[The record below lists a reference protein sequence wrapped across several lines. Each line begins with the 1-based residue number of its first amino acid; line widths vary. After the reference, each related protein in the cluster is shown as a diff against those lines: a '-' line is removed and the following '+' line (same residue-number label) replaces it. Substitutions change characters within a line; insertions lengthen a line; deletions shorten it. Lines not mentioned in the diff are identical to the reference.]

1 MSTYKIV
8 IDRSLC
14 SGFGTCAEM
23 APDIFEVAGD
33 GIAEA
38 RVGTSDDE
46 GVLDAAASCPMG
58 AIAVFDL
65 ASGEQAA

>member
-1 MSTYKIV
+1 MSTYTIV

-14 SGFGTCAEM
+14 SGFGTCAEL
-23 APDIFEVAGD
+23 APEIFEVAGD

-38 RVGTSDDE
+38 RVGTSDDPA
-46 GVLDAAASCPMG
+46 VLEAAAQCPMA
-58 AIAVFDL
+58 AIAVYDL

>member
-23 APDIFEVAGD
+23 APHIFEVAGD
-33 GIAEA
+33 GIASA
-38 RVGTSDDE
+38 RVGESDDQA
-46 GVLDAAASCPMG
+46 VLEAAAGCPMG
-58 AIAVFDL
+58 AIAVYDL